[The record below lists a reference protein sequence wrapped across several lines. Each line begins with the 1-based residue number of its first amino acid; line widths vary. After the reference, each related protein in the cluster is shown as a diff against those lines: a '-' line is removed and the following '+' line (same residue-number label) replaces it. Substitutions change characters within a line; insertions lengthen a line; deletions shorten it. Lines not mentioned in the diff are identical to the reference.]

1 MHNLI
6 QCIALQCIESHI
18 RTGNDVSWVK
28 EESMTIRVVIK
39 RKVKQGQQA
48 KELVPLI
55 LQLRARAM
63 YQTGYISGETLY
75 DIDHPGL
82 CLVISN
88 WKTVDDWNQWAS
100 NPERLNIDKRI
111 ETLTG
116 EKTEYR
122 IYSPFSVMART
133 EK

>member
-1 MHNLI
+1 
-6 QCIALQCIESHI
+6 
-18 RTGNDVSWVK
+18 
-28 EESMTIRVVIK
+28 MTIRVVIK
-39 RKVKQGQQA
+39 RKVKQGQQP

-82 CLVISN
+82 CLVISK

-100 NPERLNIDKRI
+100 NPERLKIDKRI

-122 IYSPFSVMART
+122 IYSPFSVRS
-133 EK
+133 

>member
-1 MHNLI
+1 
-6 QCIALQCIESHI
+6 
-18 RTGNDVSWVK
+18 
-28 EESMTIRVVIK
+28 MTIRVVIK

-82 CLVISN
+82 CMVISN

-100 NPERLNIDKRI
+100 NPERLKIDKRI

-122 IYSPFSVMART
+122 IYSPFSVTTRT